1 MSLACRW
8 FFASRSS
15 PAKHISI
22 YSILQLREPKAHTM
36 QLTHESMRLYSTR
49 HWNASY
55 HFRFSCSA
63 FLCCLFA
70 YSCAS
75 AQESIHPT
83 ANNKTDER
91 QSVEQPITC
100 QLPVDL
106 EFEDRIWNRV
116 LASKCLP
123 CHRPGGDATESDFIL
138 TDLKKFIGQARDQA
152 LESNRQT
159 LLKMAKQEK
168 DGVSMVP
175 LKALGELSHGGGTI
189 LTAQDPEFLALD
201 TYVTN
206 YLQHADGSVH
216 QQEAAA
222 DNVTDDPNF
231 WEGIRFK
238 DNAGLLRR
246 AALSLVGRL
255 PSAQELAE
263 LETGVALHGE
273 SALREKLMGLMSE
286 EPFYERL
293 REGFNDI
300 FLITAV
306 DDNPEVA
313 ALSYEHFEK
322 SRLWYQQKD
331 WSHIKDEKE
340 REKAGYKLVGEYRQ
354 ALLREP
360 MMLIDHIVRSNRP
373 FTEIVTADYIMVSPY
388 TARGYGV
395 FEEVQNQFKNVD
407 DPFEYV
413 PIRLKALHGRNRSED
428 QESPTGYFP
437 HAGLMTTF
445 LYLTRYPTTETNRNR
460 LRSRMVYQH
469 FLGVDILELAAR
481 VSDAAAVNAKYEVPT
496 MQAAECVVCHR
507 TLDPVAGLYQDY
519 WRFEANFAVYGKR
532 KGGWFTDMFPAGF
545 EGETLPESERWRAL
559 QWFGERIAADP
570 RFAVTMTE
578 HVYYLLTGRKVLK
591 APTDYADPLYAA
603 RLQAYREQ
611 RRTTERIAQRFSENG
626 FQLKDVFCDWILSE
640 FYRVDGVESLASQP
654 CRLMELDDIGLV
666 HLLSPEQL
674 ERKINAVFGE
684 KWNRLDE
691 EMGMLYGGIDLK
703 EVTERAADPS
713 GAMGAIQRIMSNDVA
728 CKHVPRDF
736 ALPKNNRL
744 LFPYTELTTVP
755 GAAEAREE
763 IEKTVVHLHQRI
775 LGKTDTPKSDD
786 VQRTVQLFEKIVKD
800 SKEQQGLDQREI
812 WSCRQGEAVTEDP
825 AYTLRAWRAVVTYL
839 LRRPEFL
846 YE

>member
-1 MSLACRW
+1 M
-8 FFASRSS
+8 ASITKPIIGVCTTLSTFLLCVVLGLIVN
-15 PAKHISI
+15 A
-22 YSILQLREPKAHTM
+22 QDTT
-36 QLTHESMRLYSTR
+36 QLTTGDKPAET
-49 HWNASY
+49 NAVN
-55 HFRFSCSA
+55 
-63 FLCCLFA
+63 L
-70 YSCAS
+70 
-75 AQESIHPT
+75 PT
-83 ANNKTDER
+83 
-91 QSVEQPITC
+91 IC
-100 QLPVDL
+100 QLPADL
-106 EFEDRIWNRV
+106 EFEDRIWNRI
-116 LASKCLP
+116 LATKCLP
-123 CHRPGGDATESDFIL
+123 CHQDGGDATDSNFIL
-138 TDLKKFIGQARDQA
+138 TDLKKFIGQTRDQA
-152 LESNRQT
+152 LESNRQM
-159 LLKMAKQEK
+159 LLKLSAEK
-168 DGVSMVP
+168 ADGVSVVP
-175 LKALGELSHGGGTI
+175 LKALGELSHGGGEI
-189 LTAQDPEFLALD
+189 LTAQDPAFLALD
-201 TYVTN
+201 SYVNN
-206 YLQHADGSVH
+206 YIQHPDGSSH
-216 QQEAAA
+216 ALEAIT
-222 DNVTDDPNF
+222 DNSANDSTF

-255 PSAQELAE
+255 PTTQEITN
-263 LETGVALHGE
+263 LEAGMARQGEVAF
-273 SALREKLMGLMSE
+273 REKLMGLMSE
-286 EPFYERL
+286 EAFYERL

-331 WSHIKDEKE
+331 WSHIEDPKE

-360 MMLIDHIVRSNRP
+360 MMLIDHIVRNNRP

-395 FEEVQNQFKNVD
+395 FDEVKDQFSNIEN
-407 DPFEYV
+407 PFEYV
-413 PIRLKALHGRNRSED
+413 PVRLKALHGRNRSED

-460 LRSRMVYQH
+460 LRSRIVYQH
-469 FLGVDILELAAR
+469 FLGIDILELAAR
-481 VSDAAAVNAKYEVPT
+481 VSDAAAINAQYEVPT
-496 MQAAECVVCHR
+496 MQASECVVCHR

-532 KGGWFTDMFPAGF
+532 KDGWFKDMFAAGF
-545 EGETLPESERWRAL
+545 EGETLPEAERWRSL

-570 RFAVTMTE
+570 RFAVAMTE
-578 HVYYLLTGRKVLK
+578 HVYYLVTGRKVLK

-603 RLQAYREQ
+603 RLQAYRAQ
-611 RRTTERIAQRFSENG
+611 RRTTETIALRFSENG
-626 FQLKDVFCDWILSE
+626 FQLKDVFCDWILSD
-640 FYRVDGVESLASQP
+640 FYRVDGVESLSTQP
-654 CRLMELDDIGLV
+654 CRLTELDDIGLA

-674 ERKINAVFGE
+674 ERKIRAVFGE

-728 CKHVPRDF
+728 CKHVPKDF
-736 ALPKNNRL
+736 ALPKSDRI
-744 LFPYTELTTVP
+744 LFPFIELTTVP
-755 GAAEAREE
+755 GSDESRAD

-775 LGKTDTPKSDD
+775 LGKTDEPKSAD
-786 VQRTVQLFEKIVKD
+786 VQRTVQLFERIVAD
-800 SKEQQGLDQREI
+800 SRNQQGLDQREI
-812 WSCRQGEAVTEDP
+812 WSCRQGEAVGEDP